1 MITLAPISSNIQD
14 TLFQKMAML
23 SAGGNQTVSKL
34 ENGIWAPSNQIINSE
49 VTTDGKLV
57 TNYMNA
63 RTVWMRMTSFTPE
76 SGTKNIAVVIM
87 GGEMGG
93 GIGDAGQET
102 EHTIGRMKSGFHDRI
117 ALDPSNT
124 ISTDGK
130 INYEGLYDLKSDIP
144 FRPIAGVKDLSV
156 AYKGGGM
163 KLGATRTADITWTCW
178 NFEQLEHFT
187 PHFLQHGKTVLLEW
201 GWGGIGSLIDDQVY
215 PLFKPGTLNYDDDQ
229 IIDLNE
235 KILKH
240 IQDQNGHYD
249 AMLGL
254 IQKFDWSVNDNG
266 GFDCNTAVISPG
278 VTLFQN
284 QQKKLKAN
292 QFSTLPAI
300 TADKDFGQKGFLW
313 LWDDVREVL
322 NPDMDSIPA
331 LAPYITFQEYMN
343 DFGQQIAFQLHSRG
357 CIGWSPGS
365 KEVWQQ
371 HGESYIEGTA
381 FWQQPSHA
389 DKVAHQI
396 IAPYSLHAWDFYL
409 DPDVATAGMNQNLG
423 SDDIGYKINKDG
435 GTLKYFLDNR
445 RFVSPTHPVQKE
457 RSDKEDK
464 LDTPDIN
471 EAFLD
476 YSSGAGYFVTW
487 GWFEDN
493 VLSRFFGNVTET
505 DSDIKGETVTKKV
518 IGEFR
523 SIERK
528 VDGDGK
534 FEDDGDGKPQYQN
547 IKFKN
552 NRYLMTT
559 DMSKW
564 LIPNEYDPVFSK
576 TSGLVDQWLWTDVD
590 YMKEKN
596 PEIFLDKDSADI
608 RKIFFNVKYL
618 SDKLKDSTDL
628 IQSVGDIWNSF
639 SSEYGGIYKFKI
651 EYDDVGNTVC
661 IREEGFTHPGKSVR
675 EQIEQQEKIDR
686 GETVAIPNAFLFP
699 TWEQNSIVKSQ
710 NINAKL
716 PDRMQLA
723 AMYGLNVVKEK
734 SAKGSDRELDA
745 TSTYDDIASKAW
757 GKFSR
762 PLKGTEGMSTEDI
775 KDKNYKD
782 RISGDIDY
790 PSRGN
795 RSFGRYDAKINKPL
809 VVGDRNDNNRG
820 VWNNPGIMGEGTIIG
835 ESIKYSLEASGKMK
849 VAQEKND
856 LTPGSS
862 PDASKQEILKAGYSN
877 FLTQMDT
884 LNTSQSNFFNRMFY
898 TMVSTGKKIEN
909 EEQSYRR
916 LKSDVL
922 FQLQALLRG
931 HGDGVL
937 NNTDPLIPV
946 DFEMEIDGTGAIFPG
961 NSFQSSYLPARYRK
975 ESIFQATGVS
985 HKISNTEWTTTIK
998 GQIRAMSTTN
1008 ADERSA
1014 EQRESPMVL
1023 RESES
1028 GLRINTDD
1036 FGQPAVVVPIP
1047 LIDVEVAMVNPVSK
1061 ESRKIY
1067 GEVFSKKGL
1076 KIAWDY
1082 WTSW

>member
-1 MITLAPISSNIQD
+1 
-14 TLFQKMAML
+14 
-23 SAGGNQTVSKL
+23 
-34 ENGIWAPSNQIINSE
+34 
-49 VTTDGKLV
+49 
-57 TNYMNA
+57 
-63 RTVWMRMTSFTPE
+63 
-76 SGTKNIAVVIM
+76 
-87 GGEMGG
+87 
-93 GIGDAGQET
+93 
-102 EHTIGRMKSGFHDRI
+102 
-117 ALDPSNT
+117 
-124 ISTDGK
+124 
-130 INYEGLYDLKSDIP
+130 
-144 FRPIAGVKDLSV
+144 
-156 AYKGGGM
+156 
-163 KLGATRTADITWTCW
+163 
-178 NFEQLEHFT
+178 
-187 PHFLQHGKTVLLEW
+187 
-201 GWGGIGSLIDDQVY
+201 
-215 PLFKPGTLNYDDDQ
+215 
-229 IIDLNE
+229 
-235 KILKH
+235 
-240 IQDQNGHYD
+240 
-249 AMLGL
+249 
-254 IQKFDWSVNDNG
+254 
-266 GFDCNTAVISPG
+266 
-278 VTLFQN
+278 
-284 QQKKLKAN
+284 
-292 QFSTLPAI
+292 
-300 TADKDFGQKGFLW
+300 
-313 LWDDVREVL
+313 
-322 NPDMDSIPA
+322 
-331 LAPYITFQEYMN
+331 
-343 DFGQQIAFQLHSRG
+343 
-357 CIGWSPGS
+357 
-365 KEVWQQ
+365 
-371 HGESYIEGTA
+371 
-381 FWQQPSHA
+381 
-389 DKVAHQI
+389 
-396 IAPYSLHAWDFYL
+396 
-409 DPDVATAGMNQNLG
+409 
-423 SDDIGYKINKDG
+423 
-435 GTLKYFLDNR
+435 
-445 RFVSPTHPVQKE
+445 
-457 RSDKEDK
+457 
-464 LDTPDIN
+464 
-471 EAFLD
+471 
-476 YSSGAGYFVTW
+476 
-487 GWFEDN
+487 
-493 VLSRFFGNVTET
+493 
-505 DSDIKGETVTKKV
+505 
-518 IGEFR
+518 
-523 SIERK
+523 
-528 VDGDGK
+528 
-534 FEDDGDGKPQYQN
+534 
-547 IKFKN
+547 
-552 NRYLMTT
+552 MTT

-795 RSFGRYDAKINKPL
+795 RSFGRYDAKINERL
-809 VVGDRNDNNRG
+809 VVGNREANNTG
-820 VWNNPGIMGEGTIIG
+820 EWNKPGEMGEGTIIG
-835 ESIKYSLEASGKMK
+835 ESIKYSLEDSGKMK
-849 VAQEKND
+849 VLEEKND
-856 LTPGSS
+856 LTPNSS
-862 PDASKQEILKAGYSN
+862 PDAAKQEILKAGYSN

-1008 ADERSA
+1008 ADERST

-1023 RESES
+1023 REAES
-1028 GLRINTDD
+1028 GLRINTTDH
-1036 FGQPAVVVPIP
+1036 GQPAAIVPIP
-1047 LIDVEVAMVNPVSK
+1047 FTDVEVAMVNPVSK

-1082 WTSW
+1082 WTTW